1 MINFILYTNPTLTLA
16 CVPAGAPAVYSLE
29 TAASLGGV
37 HSELL
42 RYYCQLGLFGPDR
55 AGAEPIFDDNALYEL
70 RRIEH
75 YRRHHGVNLPALPL
89 LCALWREVD
98 RLEAELRFHR
108 RP

>member
-1 MINFILYTNPTLTLA
+1 MTNFIFYTNPTLTLA
-16 CVPAGAPAVYSLE
+16 CLPADAPVAYSLE

-37 HSELL
+37 HPDVL
-42 RYYCQLGLFGPDR
+42 RHYCQLGLFGPDR
-55 AGAEPIFDDNALYEL
+55 AGPEPIFDANALYEL

-75 YRRHHGVNLPALPL
+75 HRRHHGVNLTALPL

-98 RLEAELRFHR
+98 RLEAELRYYR